1 MARRKHNAAVK
12 RKLIAKGNNNV
23 KMDRNADLK
32 SYAGKEIRANRK
44 YKDTVFRMLFSDR
57 ENLLSLYNAV
67 NGSNYENS
75 DALEIVT
82 LENAVYMGMKND
94 LAFIV
99 DMGLFLYE
107 HQSTYNPNMPL
118 RDLFYILV
126 NTRNL

>member
-82 LENAVYMGMKND
+82 LENAVYMGMIWHLSWIWDYSCTNISQHTIQICHCEIC
-94 LAFIV
+94 F
-99 DMGLFLYE
+99 
-107 HQSTYNPNMPL
+107 TY
-118 RDLFYILV
+118 LV